1 MMKIL
6 VTFAVDAEFAPWR
19 ALRAFRRVAAEPV
32 PMFASESPDGILR
45 VALTGMGPA
54 AASRA
59 AEWLFAEPYDL
70 CVTSGLAGGLK
81 RQYRAGQVL
90 VARAVREAR
99 TGRELVC
106 DAATLET
113 ARRSGARPVA
123 RFLTREDVVQSA
135 GEKSALG
142 MDADAVEMESYIILE
157 RAARA
162 GIPAAAIRAVSDP
175 VETNLPLDFNRVV
188 DGRGQIRAGALLRQ
202 VARQPQ
208 RVPALVRLGVESRRA
223 AVRLAGFLERF
234 AVELFPADAEPVV
247 EEVVA

>member
-1 MMKIL
+1 MKIL

-32 PMFASESPDGILR
+32 PVFESEAANGSIR

-59 AEWLFAEPYDL
+59 AEWLFAQACDL

-99 TGRELVC
+99 TSRE
-106 DAATLET
+106 AASAIEIVEA
-113 ARRSGARPVA
+113 ARRAGARPVA
-123 RFLTREDVVQSA
+123 RFLTREEVAQSA

-142 MDADAVEMESYIILE
+142 MDADAVEMESYVILE

-175 VETNLPLDFNRVV
+175 VETNLPLDFNRVM

-234 AVELFPADAEPVV
+234 AVEFFQQEVEPVV